1 MLTNGKVVWKE
12 GMYLQPQHFQQAER
26 FFLNALNGALGGHF
40 PYAFGVSELT
50 IDKDALGSGLV
61 SVTRCTGRMPDGVM
75 FDIPKEDGAPPA
87 RSFTEHFT
95 HDQQALDVYLTLPLC
110 AVGKTNVVS
119 AQFEGQPGA
128 RYSSRE
134 ITVVDETLGSQKKQI
149 EVGAYNFSIIF
160 GDESLDNNANI
171 QIGKL
176 VRTQNGAIELMG
188 GFVPPLLTIG
198 ASPVLM
204 GHVRSLLELLLA
216 KIGALSQGRKQ
227 VEGGFA
233 EFSGGEET
241 SFRLLQTLN
250 TYAPLLN
257 HYHFVPLVHPFE
269 VFCLLTQCAGALCTF
284 SFEVSLKNLPRYEH
298 ANLGATF
305 SQLAKVIRT
314 VLEAN
319 ISAGCINVPLEQVNQ
334 STYVCKVP
342 DEKLF
347 TVAKFFLGVAAKAP
361 EKELVVGVLQ
371 RIKLC
376 SRSRLDLLISS
387 AMPGLQLIHVMR
399 PPEGLSTKPGF
410 VYFGLDQQG
419 DFWQTIKASGSM
431 AFYFPHSYADLKI
444 EMLALKE

>member
-1 MLTNGKVVWKE
+1 VLTNGKVVWKE

-26 FFLNALNGALGGHF
+26 FYLNALNGALNDHF
-40 PYAFGVSELT
+40 PYAFGITELT
-50 IDKDALGSGLV
+50 IDKDALANGLV
-61 SVTRCTGRMPDGVM
+61 SITRCTGRMPDGVM
-75 FDIPKEDGAPPA
+75 FDVPKEDAPPPA
-87 RSFTEHFT
+87 RSFAEHFT
-95 HDQQALDVYLTLPLC
+95 HDQQALDVFLALPLC
-110 AVGKTNVVS
+110 TTGKTNVVS
-119 AQFEGQPGA
+119 ARFEGQPGA

-149 EVGAYNFSIIF
+149 EVGAYNFAVIF
-160 GDESLDNNANI
+160 GDESLDNNASM

-176 VRTQNGAIELMG
+176 VRTPNGVIELMG
-188 GFVPPLLTIG
+188 GFVPPLLSVG

-204 GHVRSLLELLLA
+204 NHLRSLLELLLA
-216 KIGALSQGRKQ
+216 KISSLSQGRKQ

-233 EFSGGEET
+233 EFSGGDET

-250 TYAPLLN
+250 TYAPMLN

-269 VFCLLTQCAGALCTF
+269 VFSLLTHCAGALCTF

-298 ANLGATF
+298 ANLAATF

-314 VLEAN
+314 VLEAD
-319 ISAGCINVPLEQVNQ
+319 ISAGCINIPLEQVNQ
-334 STYVCKVP
+334 ATYVCKVP
-342 DEKLF
+342 DEKLL
-347 TVAKFFLGVAAKAP
+347 TVAKFFLGVSAKAP
-361 EKELVVGVLQ
+361 EKELVIGVLQ

-376 SRSRLDLLISS
+376 SRNRLDLLISS
-387 AMPGLQLIHVMR
+387 AMPGLQLIHTMR

-419 DFWQTIKASGSM
+419 EFWQAIKTSGTM
-431 AFYFPHSYADLKI
+431 AFYFPNSYTDLKV